1 MADHSSG
8 TVKPVRLALVL
19 LAIVLISGLIGWW
32 IPMSLP
38 TLSLAIVFGIWFY
51 TSTQPW
57 WRGP

>member
-8 TVKPVRLALVL
+8 TVRPVRLALVL
-19 LAIVLISGLIGWW
+19 LAIVLVSGLIGWW

-38 TLSLAIVFGIWFY
+38 TLALAVVFGVWFY
-51 TSTQPW
+51 TSTRPW